1 MRKFTLA
8 FSIATASLM
17 VTACDPPAKAPE
29 AETTTIDAI
38 EAAAPVADGNATDAK
53 MAGSGAEA
61 NSATD
66 DKDDDKGGDPGARQ
80 SGSANSS
87 MP

>member
-29 AETTTIDAI
+29 AETTTLDTT
-38 EAAAPVADGNATDAK
+38 EAAAPAADGNAIDAK
-53 MAGSGAEA
+53 MAGSGEA
-61 NSATD
+61 SNSATD

-80 SGSANSS
+80 PASPNSS